1 MSQQACELEYVDK
14 KFNSLDTTNHSLTGE
29 YASDE
34 DGCDENMIKITHGH
48 IPKPLQDAGFSW
60 N

>member
-1 MSQQACELEYVDK
+1 MSLLKVLPVVYILSSFMANAESQQILTDK
-14 KFNSLDTTNHSLTGE
+14 KIT
-29 YASDE
+29 
-34 DGCDENMIKITHGH
+34 KIH